1 MDGDPEMH
9 SGQIGDQFL
18 TQKESRKKWKF
29 IFCLDVYFCA
39 LNDWDYYRDFLLFM
53 VKNISS

>member
-18 TQKESRKKWKF
+18 TQKESRKKWKI
-29 IFCLDVYFCA
+29 IFFLYVYVCA
-39 LNDWDYYRDFLLFM
+39 LNEWDYRVLLFM
-53 VKNISS
+53 VKNILS